1 MASSGLMVSLV
12 VRAQHIG
19 WELLHTWC
27 LCSSRK
33 ALKMHF
39 SFPGEEIR
47 QYLIGP
53 QGPPG
58 PPGPGGDG
66 VSVSL
71 DYDELTRRFI
81 SYLTSNGLY

>member
-1 MASSGLMVSLV
+1 MVAV
-12 VRAQHIG
+12 VVGAQLTG
-19 WELLHTWC
+19 WEPLIPGIFAAPGQ
-27 LCSSRK
+27 S
-33 ALKMHF
+33 LKMHF

-53 QGPPG
+53 RGPPG

-66 VSVSL
+66 MSLSL